1 MINNS
6 EEEFQKSSVFN
17 EGAEFKRRKEF
28 SHREVGITHP
38 DNKGFFR
45 ISDSG
50 EIEIFAAP
58 GVGLIINPNT
68 RSVSIYADSIKFFCR
83 EDDGLRWN
91 DKSFNPASDVYNEPA
106 LLKTNDFLN
115 NPAYYRSGYYL
126 DNLQQFTQSQEQ
138 TPITIMGKYGL
149 GLGINNQESLKSD
162 PNGLTFEQKNLID
175 SYAKTHSES
184 EVILLTEYLIAGY
197 SFEDSLDKIK
207 NEDFNKAENKQ
218 NFPWIKDN
226 LDK

>member
-1 MINNS
+1 MINNP
-6 EEEFQKSSVFN
+6 EEQSQKTGIFN

-38 DNKGFFR
+38 DNNGFFR

-91 DKSFNPASDVYNEPA
+91 DKSFNPASDVYSEPT
-106 LLKTNDFLN
+106 LLKTNQFLN
-115 NPAYYRSGYYL
+115 NPAYYRSNYYL
-126 DNLQQFTQSQEQ
+126 NNLDQFTQTQEQ
-138 TPITIMGKYGL
+138 NPITITGTYGL
-149 GLGINNQESLKSD
+149 GLNLESQEPIKPD
-162 PNGLTFEQKNLID
+162 PANLTFEKKNLID
-175 SYAKTHSES
+175 AYAKTHSES
-184 EVILLTEYLIAGY
+184 EVALLTEYLSLGY
-197 SFEDSLDKIK
+197 SYEDAVEKIK
-207 NEDFNKAENKQ
+207 NGDSIQSESTQ
-218 NFPWIKDN
+218 NFSWMKDD

>member
-1 MINNS
+1 MNNS
-6 EEEFQKSSVFN
+6 EEESKKTSVFN
-17 EGAEFKRRKEF
+17 DGAEFKRRKEF

-106 LLKTNDFLN
+106 LIKTNEFLN
-115 NPAYYRSGYYL
+115 NPAYYRSSYYL
-126 DNLQQFTQSQEQ
+126 NNLLQFTQNQEQ
-138 TPITIMGKYGL
+138 NPITIMGKYGL
-149 GLGINNQESLKSD
+149 GLGVENQDSLQPD
-162 PNGLTFEQKNLID
+162 PRGLTFEQKNLID
-175 SYAKTHSES
+175 SYSKTHTEDQ
-184 EVILLTEYLIAGY
+184 VILLTEYLMANY
-197 SFEDSLDKIK
+197 SFDEAVKKI
-207 NEDFNKAENKQ
+207 DDQDYMKAENTQ
-218 NFPWIKDN
+218 NFPWMKDN